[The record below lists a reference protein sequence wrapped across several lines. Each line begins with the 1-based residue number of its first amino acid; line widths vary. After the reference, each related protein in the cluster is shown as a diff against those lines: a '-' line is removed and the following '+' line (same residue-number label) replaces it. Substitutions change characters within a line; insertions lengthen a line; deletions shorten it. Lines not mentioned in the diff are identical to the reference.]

1 MVTLPLTAGAETAS
15 SGQTAPHA
23 AEVWSGGLLAGVDI
37 EGLLSRLR
45 SAPQATV
52 VVSVHNGGAAVERC
66 LAALVRH
73 TRNARLVVIDDAST
87 DPEVLRLLDRY
98 ASCGALEL
106 VRHDDNQG
114 YTKTA
119 NHAFQLSTP
128 DDVVLLNSDTEVGP
142 CWLQRLRWVA
152 YANDYVATVTAVSDN
167 AGAMAVPVP
176 GRPNTW
182 GDHLPWEE
190 VARFAAWN
198 LHTWS
203 IEVPTGNGFCMYVRR
218 AAIDTVGLFDA
229 TAFPRG
235 YGEENDWC
243 MRAREAG
250 LTNLIAP
257 HILVRHAR
265 AQSFGNARDD
275 LVRAGRAVIDRR
287 HPTYTDDV
295 RGWMAGPKMTAMRR
309 EAADVRRTIAARTEV
324 RPRRL
329 YVLHRGGGGTPATNR
344 DLLTELE
351 PFQDSYLLEST
362 GGVVELSRWED
373 GDRHRIRTWRPD
385 EPFRIVDSWR
395 LDYATFLVDILVGFG
410 FETIHVRHLIKQ
422 PLTTLPR
429 VAQLLGI
436 PLVLST
442 HDFYYVCPTVHLLD
456 EQDRYCGGSCTP
468 GNGACRLPTGFV
480 MDVPTL
486 KHQWVN
492 EWRRR
497 TTDVLMSADAVV
509 ATTESAAMV
518 YSTVFGEKFKGNLRV
533 IEHGRDL
540 GPEWAPVRESD
551 ERLPGPLRIMAP
563 ANWAAHKGIE
573 YLRELARRVGPVVEW
588 HIIGQRSEFLGDV
601 GIAHGEYGREGLRP
615 RAEAIDPDLV
625 GLFSIWSETYSH
637 TLSEA
642 WGLGIPVVATDV
654 GAVADRVRR
663 HGGGVLLPLDDL
675 DDAARILTS
684 LAGNPAKVAS
694 TLRPVPRE
702 SIRSR
707 RTMADDYRQLYE
719 EVARGTP
726 LPSAACV
733 LRGRPGAHAA
743 SAHVRV
749 LPRLAHLRA
758 RQRAMWRAVDPAD
771 LINGADTTVYQTCLV
786 QRDALPPELVE
797 PVLTTIEKS
806 GIRLVVEMDD
816 DLTSRAARAR
826 LLEEGYDAERLDG
839 LVRLLAAADV
849 VVASTDTL
857 AASLWELTDRVVVV
871 PNSLDPR
878 LWRSEVT
885 ALPPPTTDEVRI
897 LYMGSKTHR
906 DDLRLL
912 REVVPTVAGVLRRNV
927 VLEVVGVTDPAQDES
942 WFRRFPIPPG
952 GASYPKFVP
961 WLRTHAH
968 RWAAAV
974 APLVESSRNGAKS
987 DLKLLEYAMLRL
999 PTVASQ
1005 AGPYGSAGHL
1015 ARLAANDCASF
1026 ANALVSV
1033 LQNPIAAQVRA
1044 GRARDWVIAHRMLT
1058 DAGIDAWCDAVLC
1071 SHGVAPGSGGPA

>member
-1 MVTLPLTAGAETAS
+1 MVTQPLTTGPGTTAAGQHTAR
-15 SGQTAPHA
+15 A
-23 AEVWSGGLLAGVDI
+23 AEVRSGEHLPGVDI
-37 EGLLSRLR
+37 EGLLSRLH
-45 SAPQATV
+45 SAPETTV
-52 VVSVHNGGAAVERC
+52 VVPVHNGGPAVERC

-87 DPEVLRLLDRY
+87 DPEVLKVLAHY
-98 ASCGALEL
+98 ASSGALEL

-114 YTKTA
+114 YTRTA

-128 DDVVLLNSDTEVGP
+128 ADVVLLNSDTEVGP

-152 YANDYVATVTAVSDN
+152 YAKDYVATVTAVSDN

-176 GRPNTW
+176 GRPNAW

-190 VARFAAWN
+190 VARFATWN
-198 LHTWS
+198 LHPWS

-218 AAIDTVGLFDA
+218 AAIDTVGPFDA

-257 HILVRHAR
+257 HVLVRHAR
-265 AQSFGNARDD
+265 AQSFGSARDD

-287 HPTYTDDV
+287 HPTYTDEV
-295 RGWMAGPKMTAMRR
+295 RGWMAGPEMTAMRR

-351 PFQDSYLLEST
+351 PFQDSYLLESS
-362 GGVVELSRWED
+362 GGTVDLSRWEN
-373 GDRHRIRTWRPD
+373 GATHRVLTWRPD
-385 EPFRIVDSWR
+385 APFSVVDSWR
-395 LDYATFLVDILVGFG
+395 LDYATFLVDVLIGLG

-429 VAQLLGI
+429 VARLLGV

-468 GNGACRLPTGFV
+468 GDGACRLPTGFV
-480 MDVPTL
+480 MGVPPL

-497 TTDVLMSADAVV
+497 ATDVLMSADAVV
-509 ATTESAAMV
+509 ATTESAATV

-663 HGGGVLLPLDDL
+663 HGGGVLLPLDHL
-675 DDAARILTS
+675 DDAARIITS
-684 LAGNPAKVAS
+684 LAGSPAKVAS

-719 EVARGTP
+719 EVTRGGP
-726 LPSAACV
+726 VPSAAYIV
-733 LRGRPGAHAA
+733 RGRPDAHAA
-743 SAHVRV
+743 STHVRI
-749 LPRLAHLRA
+749 LPRIAHQRS
-758 RQRAMWRAVDPAD
+758 RQRAMWRMVDPSD
-771 LINGADTTVYQTCLV
+771 LINGADATPYHVCLV
-786 QRDALPPELVE
+786 QRDALSPELVE
-797 PVLTTIEKS
+797 PFLETIEKS
-806 GIRLVVEMDD
+806 GIRLAVEIDD
-816 DLTSRAARAR
+816 DLSSRTARAHLMR
-826 LLEEGYDAERLDG
+826 EGYDSERLDG
-839 LVRLLAAADV
+839 VVRLLTAADV
-849 VVASTDTL
+849 VVTSTDSL
-857 AASLWELTDRVVVV
+857 ATSLWELTDRVVVV
-871 PNSLDPR
+871 PNCLDPR

-885 ALPPPTTDEVRI
+885 ALPPPATDEVRI
-897 LYMGSKTHR
+897 LYMGSKTHGE
-906 DDLRLL
+906 DLRLL
-912 REVVPTVAGVLRRNV
+912 REAVPAVAGVLRQNV
-927 VLEVVGVTDPAQDES
+927 VLEVVGITEPAQDES

-952 GASYPKFVP
+952 GASYPRFVP

-968 RWAAAV
+968 RWSAAV
-974 APLVESSRNGAKS
+974 APLVESSRSGAKS
-987 DLKLLEYAMLRL
+987 DLKLLEYAMLGL
-999 PTVASQ
+999 PTVASHV
-1005 AGPYGSAGHL
+1005 GPYGNAGHL
-1015 ARLAANDCASF
+1015 ARLASNDCASF
-1026 ANALVSV
+1026 ASALVSV
-1033 LQNPIAAQVRA
+1033 LQNPIAAQVQA

-1058 DAGIDAWCDAVLC
+1058 DAGVDAWCDAVLG
-1071 SHGVAPGSGGPA
+1071 SIGVAPGSGGPA